1 MAPEYLIPPF
11 LFAILIKLFQA
22 ESEFSMTSR
31 NKQLNIQY
39 DEYGRKI
46 QKKKPLPPFPAFLL
60 HYFLPYIVINGLIL
74 FAVIAKPKMTSTDPR
89 TEDFKTATLDFQI
102 HSILP
107 IKSVSG
113 TLEGSEVE
121 IKKEG
126 NHYIA
131 MLPSNGSLRITATS
145 LNGMSDTLQLPVEV
159 IDNQAPT
166 VEKDSVKIGDGFLSF
181 EVTDADSGV
190 DFSSIYAIEQKMGQE
205 ADAEENKIQP
215 VGIEKKTGTVTF
227 SMKESS
233 ITVYISDLA
242 GNTVPASFSVDG
254 LSRFAIRENSGSAG
268 NEEAGFD
275 NDSVSG

>member
-1 MAPEYLIPPF
+1 
-11 LFAILIKLFQA
+11 
-22 ESEFSMTSR
+22 MTNR
-31 NKQLNIQY
+31 NRQLNIRY

-46 QKKKPLPPFPAFLL
+46 QKKKPLPPFLAFLL
-60 HYFLPYIVINGLIL
+60 HYLLPYLVINGLIL
-74 FAVIAKPKMTSTDPR
+74 FVVITKPKMTNTDPR

-113 TLEGSEVE
+113 TLEGSELE

-131 MLPSNGSLRITATS
+131 VLPSNGGLRITATA
-145 LNGMSDTLQLPVEV
+145 LNGMSDTLQLPVDV

-166 VEKDSVKIGDGFLSF
+166 VDEDSVEIGDGFLSF
-181 EVTDADSGV
+181 EVSDADSGV
-190 DFSSIYAIEQKMGQE
+190 DFSSIYAVEQRIGQE
-205 ADAEENKIQP
+205 ADEEEDRIQP
-215 VGIEKKTGTVTF
+215 VGIEKKTGKVTF

-242 GNTVPASFSVDG
+242 GNMVPASFSVNG
-254 LSRFAIRENSGSAG
+254 LSRFAVKENSGSSKD
-268 NEEAGFD
+268 EET
-275 NDSVSG
+275 DSDSSKSSAKSSS